1 MNRGLSNEEFQQ
13 LGPKAAESMVRDPY
27 LLDVL
32 KNENRTYSE
41 SEMKNIMDRVR
52 KLAK

>member
-1 MNRGLSNEEFQQ
+1 MNRGLSAEEFQQ
-13 LGPKAAESMVRDPY
+13 LGPKAAEGMIRDPY

-32 KNENRTYSE
+32 KNEGRSYTDA
-41 SEMKNIMDRVR
+41 EMKNIMDRVR